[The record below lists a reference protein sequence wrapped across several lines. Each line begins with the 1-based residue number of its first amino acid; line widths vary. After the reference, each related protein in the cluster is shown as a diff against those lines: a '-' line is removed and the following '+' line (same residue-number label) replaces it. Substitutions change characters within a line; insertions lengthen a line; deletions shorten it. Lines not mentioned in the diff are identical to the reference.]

1 MADAVCG
8 ILRAMIVE
16 WVPFSRGIFPTQGSN
31 PGRLALQADSL
42 PCEPPGKPAAEARA
56 PLLSPSRPGV
66 LSWLREG
73 SGPLGVGREFQTTEG
88 LLRGKGCSWGLVD
101 PRETFPEER
110 DSYVVPMGCT
120 AVVHQEAGYSQ
131 GY

>member
-42 PCEPPGKPAAEARA
+42 PCEPPGKSAAEARA
-56 PLLSPSRPGV
+56 VLLSPSRPGV

-73 SGPLGVGREFQTTEG
+73 SGPPGC
-88 LLRGKGCSWGLVD
+88 GKGVSDNLRAPKGQGMQLGLVD

-110 DSYVVPMGCT
+110 DS
-120 AVVHQEAGYSQ
+120 
-131 GY
+131 